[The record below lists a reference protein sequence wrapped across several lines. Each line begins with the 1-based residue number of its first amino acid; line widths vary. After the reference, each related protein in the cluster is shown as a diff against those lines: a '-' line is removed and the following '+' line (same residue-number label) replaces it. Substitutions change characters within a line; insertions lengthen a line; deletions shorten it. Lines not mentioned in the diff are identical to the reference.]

1 MAKSISIIELDYHSE
16 VLKYL
21 IQVIS
26 EIDDSHFNIFTSEEI
41 IHRTG
46 ALTSKA
52 SPNIC
57 FYIKNAGQT
66 KEAFIE
72 SNIELI
78 NESSL
83 VYFNTLVSDSNIYL
97 KHSITTRKCLRIH
110 NSNSYLNPNLSY
122 NFVPDLLLLYKDF
135 SYYVRKVLFRS
146 ELNSRKKHVGMMDY
160 FVFSSDKT
168 LEYAKLNYP
177 EFSEKFYPKSLPI
190 VYCEHSEKSSHDS
203 KKTVI
208 TIIGTVDRRRRNYQ
222 QVINAIEITKSKEHT
237 PLEFHFLGSPISKNG
252 HSIIKK
258 LKSLK
263 SKGINIV
270 TYNKFIENSTFEAV
284 INMSD
289 FILIP
294 LKKNVKFTLFKET
307 YSKTKISGNVN
318 DAIRF
323 GKPAIINSD
332 YELDEQ
338 VSSSFIRFENE
349 LQLANLF
356 CTINHFKEKKPDYT
370 FYNKTNIVQLYKNAF
385 NHMCQ

>member
-1 MAKSISIIELDYHSE
+1 MTKSISIIELDYHSE

-21 IQVIS
+21 IQIIS
-26 EIDDSHFNIFTSEEI
+26 EIDNFYFNIFSTEEI

-46 ALTSKA
+46 ALTKKVA
-52 SPNIC
+52 SNVR
-57 FYIKNAGQT
+57 FYIKNDGQT

-78 NESSL
+78 NESNL
-83 VYFNTLVSDSNIYL
+83 VYFNTLVSDSDIYL

-122 NFVPDLLLLYKDF
+122 NFVPDLLLLYKDV
-135 SYYVRKVLFRS
+135 SYYIRKVLFRS
-146 ELNSRKKHVGMMDY
+146 ELSSRKKLVGLMDY

-168 LEYAKLNYP
+168 LEYAKLCYP
-177 EFSEKFYPKSLPI
+177 GFSEKFYPKSLPI
-190 VYCEHSEKSSHDS
+190 IYCEHNKKPFTDS

-222 QVINAIEITKSKEHT
+222 QVINAIEIIKSKEHA

-252 HSIIKK
+252 HLIIKK

-263 SKGINIV
+263 SEGINIV
-270 TYNKFIENSTFEAV
+270 TYNKFIENSTFEDV
-284 INMSD
+284 IQMSD

-294 LKKNVKFTLFKET
+294 LKKDVKFTLFKET

-332 YELDEQ
+332 YDLDKQ
-338 VSSSFIRFENE
+338 IFSSFIRFENE
-349 LQLANLF
+349 LQLADLF
-356 CTINHFKEKKPDYT
+356 CTINHFKAKKPDYS
-370 FYNKTNIVQLYKNAF
+370 FYNKSNIVEVYKNAF
-385 NHMCQ
+385 NQK